1 MTGAAGIRA
10 GRRRFLAAAV
20 AVAVAACSREP
31 EPDEAAI
38 REAIERL
45 HQEWAAELRKGQQT
59 QQAQI
64 PELFRA
70 PPNVN
75 LAFEASLELRI
86 TSVRKIRCDPA
97 PSGELGYVCV
107 AVVGASVAGR
117 APVLQNIQ
125 GRFVRGGT
133 KWLVHDLVA
142 VKTGG

>member
-1 MTGAAGIRA
+1 MRA
-10 GRRRFLAAAV
+10 DRRAVLAAAIAL
-20 AVAVAACSREP
+20 AVTGCSREP

-45 HQEWAAELRKGQQT
+45 HQEWSAEVRKAQKI

-64 PELFRA
+64 PELFRS
-70 PPNVN
+70 PPGVN
-75 LAFEASLELRI
+75 LAFEASLELRV

-97 PSGELGYVCV
+97 PGGDLGYVCV

-133 KWLVHDLVA
+133 KWLVHDLVVLNA
-142 VKTGG
+142 AG

>member
-1 MTGAAGIRA
+1 MRADRRALLTGAIL
-10 GRRRFLAAAV
+10 LAV
-20 AVAVAACSREP
+20 TGCSREP

-45 HQEWAAELRKGQQT
+45 HQEWSAEVRKAQKV

-64 PELFRA
+64 PELFRS
-70 PPNVN
+70 PPGVN

-97 PSGELGYVCV
+97 PNGDLGHVCL

-133 KWLVHDLVA
+133 RWLVHDLVVLSTA
-142 VKTGG
+142 G

>member
-1 MTGAAGIRA
+1 MRA
-10 GRRRFLAAAV
+10 DRRAVLAAAIAL
-20 AVAVAACSREP
+20 AVTGCSREP

-45 HQEWAAELRKGQQT
+45 HQEWSAEVRKAQKI

-64 PELFRA
+64 PELFRS
-70 PPNVN
+70 PPGVN
-75 LAFEASLELRI
+75 LAFEASLELRV

-97 PSGELGYVCV
+97 PGGDLGYVCV

-133 KWLVHDLVA
+133 KWLVHDLV
-142 VKTGG
+142 VLSTGG

>member
-1 MTGAAGIRA
+1 MRA
-10 GRRRFLAAAV
+10 DRRALLAAAI
-20 AVAVAACSREP
+20 ALAATGCSREP

-45 HQEWAAELRKGQQT
+45 HQEWSAEVRKAQKI

-64 PELFRA
+64 PELFRS
-70 PPNVN
+70 PPGVN
-75 LAFEASLELRI
+75 LAFEASLELRV

-97 PSGELGYVCV
+97 PGGDLGYVCV

-133 KWLVHDLVA
+133 KWLVHDLV
-142 VKTGG
+142 VLSTGG

>member
-1 MTGAAGIRA
+1 MRADRRAVLGAA
-10 GRRRFLAAAV
+10 LALAV
-20 AVAVAACSREP
+20 TGCSHEP

-45 HQEWAAELRKGQQT
+45 HQEWSAEVRKAQKI

-64 PELFRA
+64 PELFRS
-70 PPNVN
+70 PPGVN

-97 PSGELGYVCV
+97 PNGELGYVCV
-107 AVVGASVAGR
+107 AVVGASVAGQ

-133 KWLVHDLVA
+133 KWLVHDLV
-142 VKTGG
+142 VLKTGG